1 MKITMNSIYSRINA
15 DLNRLT
21 EGLDKTNSAIS
32 SGKIYRL
39 PSDEPV
45 AMTHAQAIRNAI
57 SDTDQYQRNIT
68 YGKAWTTAT
77 ETTLTQVQDRL
88 MRAKSLAVQGINDS
102 QSAESRKAIA
112 AEIKTIMEEVATLG
126 NTKLG
131 GRYILAGSRTTD
143 YPAGVMPLM
152 LNKDG
157 TVEYHGNQDDLKIT
171 VADGVTQKIN
181 IDGHSAFMATGVFDG
196 LKSLQD
202 GLNANSRGDLEIA
215 LGDIDTAIEKVNS
228 LISQIG
234 AYDNTLTNKTDMA
247 STLSLTNKE
256 RLSDIEETDMVKAVT
271 ELQTKQIS
279 YQAALGAASKV
290 MGLSLADYLK

>member
-1 MKITMNSIYSRINA
+1 MRITMNSIYSRINT

-21 EGLDKTNSAIS
+21 EALDKTNSAIS

-77 ETTLTQVQDRL
+77 ESTLTQVQDRL
-88 MRAKSLAVQGINDS
+88 LRAKTLANQAINDS

-112 AEIKTIMEEVATLG
+112 AEVKTIMEEVATLG

-131 GRYILAGSRTTD
+131 GRYILAGSRTAD
-143 YPAGVMPLM
+143 YPAGVTPLM

-157 TVEYHGNQDDLKIT
+157 TVEYNGNQDDIKIT
-171 VADGVTQKIN
+171 VADGTTQKIN

-196 LKSLQD
+196 LKLLND
-202 GLNANSRGDLEIA
+202 GLNANSRGDIEVA

-234 AYDNTLTNKTDMA
+234 AQDNTLANKTDMA
-247 STLSLTNKE
+247 ATFSLTNKE

-271 ELQTKQIS
+271 ELQTKQVS

>member
-1 MKITMNSIYSRINA
+1 MRITMNSIYSRINT

-21 EGLDKTNSAIS
+21 EALDKTNSAIS

-77 ETTLTQVQDRL
+77 ESTLTQVQDRL
-88 MRAKSLAVQGINDS
+88 MRAKTLANQAINDS

-112 AEIKTIMEEVATLG
+112 AEVKTIMEEVATLG

-131 GRYILAGSRTTD
+131 GRYILAGSRTAD
-143 YPAGVMPLM
+143 YPAGVTPLM

-157 TVEYHGNQDDLKIT
+157 TVEYNGNEDDLRIT
-171 VADGVTQKIN
+171 VADGTTQKIN

-196 LKSLQD
+196 LKLLND
-202 GLNANSRGDLEIA
+202 GLNANSRGDIEVA

-234 AYDNTLTNKTDMA
+234 AQDNTLANKTDMA
-247 STLSLTNKE
+247 ATFSLTNKE

-271 ELQTKQIS
+271 ELQTKQVS